1 MNFNKWR
8 NYLTEAKDKKEGLE
22 VEAEF
27 GMDGKVISNK
37 TPEEFEEDGR
47 VKHKDKGKG
56 TIVNADVRGDFV
68 LVKFDNDDEER
79 MVPYG
84 ELEVLSTDDSDDDNK
99 DKKDDDDKEGDD
111 KDKKDDDKGEND
123 EMMLGEMCGALP
135 PPEEPA
141 VMMPKMTRKVVP
153 HDDEGRMAKSQ
164 LYKIAKYA
172 MEMMENLHDDDE
184 LEGWVQAKITKAAS
198 YMSAAKHYLEYEYKY
213 PPKPD
218 MPMIHKAT
226 PMDEIMPMMESTQK
240 KVDEIIDRVIDSKKN
255 VFLTTEAFKYHTQ
268 NNIPITENVFR
279 VGSESYVRLFKEAKQ
294 HWKQGK
300 YNPTEE
306 EKLVFETDLGEWDTY
321 NGHRVPLDCPLIN
334 ETALN
339 EAEYKGKKV
348 KLGKPSRGG
357 SKKFYVYVRDPKTKK
372 VKKVSFGD
380 KGMSL
385 KLADSARRKS
395 FVARHKCKQSK
406 DRTSARYWSCRIGR
420 YKNLTGSK
428 KSYTWW

>member
-1 MNFNKWR
+1 
-8 NYLTEAKDKKEGLE
+8 
-22 VEAEF
+22 
-27 GMDGKVISNK
+27 
-37 TPEEFEEDGR
+37 
-47 VKHKDKGKG
+47 
-56 TIVNADVRGDFV
+56 
-68 LVKFDNDDEER
+68 
-79 MVPYG
+79 
-84 ELEVLSTDDSDDDNK
+84 
-99 DKKDDDDKEGDD
+99 
-111 KDKKDDDKGEND
+111 
-123 EMMLGEMCGALP
+123 MMLDEMCGALP

-198 YMSAAKHYLEYEYKY
+198 YMSAAKHYLEYEYKH
-213 PPKPD
+213 PPEPD
-218 MPMIHKAT
+218 MPMAHKVT
-226 PMDEIMPMMESTQK
+226 PMDDVMPMMESTQK

-306 EKLVFETDLGEWDTY
+306 EKLVFETDLGEWGTY
-321 NGHRVPLDCPLIN
+321 NGRRVPLDCPLIN

-357 SKKFYVYVRDPKTKK
+357 SKKFYVYVKCGAKGRVRKI
-372 VKKVSFGD
+372 SFGD
-380 KGMSL
+380 RNLSVKVS
-385 KLADSARRKS
+385 DPERRKS
-395 FVARHKCKQSK
+395 FVARHKCKQK
-406 DRTSARYWSCRIGR
+406 NDRCKAGYWACRIGR
-420 YKNLTGSK
+420 YPNLTGAK
-428 KSYTWW
+428 QRYTWW

>member
-8 NYLTEAKDKKEGLE
+8 NYLTEAK
-22 VEAEF
+22 EATELS
-27 GMDGKVISNK
+27 GPVDMDNGKIISNK
-37 TPEEFEEDGR
+37 TPKKFERDGR
-47 VKHKDKGKG
+47 VKHKDKGEG
-56 TIVNADVRGDFV
+56 TIVDPDVRGDFV
-68 LVKFDNDDEER
+68 LVKFDNDNEER

-84 ELEVLSTDDSDDDNK
+84 ELVLSTDDE
-99 DKKDDDDKEGDD
+99 DKKDDKG
-111 KDKKDDDKGEND
+111 KGEND
-123 EMMLGEMCGALP
+123 EMMLDEMCGAL

-198 YMSAAKHYLEYEYKY
+198 YMSAAKHYLEYEYKH
-213 PPKPD
+213 PPEPD
-218 MPMIHKAT
+218 MPMAHKVT
-226 PMDEIMPMMESTQK
+226 PMDDVMPMMESTQK

-306 EKLVFETDLGEWDTY
+306 EKLVFETDLGEWGTY
-321 NGHRVPLDCPLIN
+321 NGRRVPLDCPLIN

-357 SKKFYVYVRDPKTKK
+357 SKKFYVYVKCGAKGRVRKI
-372 VKKVSFGD
+372 SFGD
-380 KGMSL
+380 RNLSVKVS
-385 KLADSARRKS
+385 DPERRRS
-395 FVARHKCKQSK
+395 FVARHKCKQK
-406 DRTSARYWSCRIGR
+406 NDRCKAGYWACRIGR
-420 YKNLTGSK
+420 YPNLTGAK
-428 KSYTWW
+428 QRYTWW

>member
-8 NYLTEAKDKKEGLE
+8 NYLTEAK
-22 VEAEF
+22 EATELS
-27 GMDGKVISNK
+27 GPVDMDNGKIISNK
-37 TPEEFEEDGR
+37 TPKKFERDGR
-47 VKHKDKGKG
+47 VKHKDKGEG
-56 TIVNADVRGDFV
+56 TIVDPDVRGDFV
-68 LVKFDNDDEER
+68 LVKFDNDNEER

-84 ELEVLSTDDSDDDNK
+84 ELVLSTDDE
-99 DKKDDDDKEGDD
+99 DKKDNKG
-111 KDKKDDDKGEND
+111 KGEND
-123 EMMLGEMCGALP
+123 EMMLDEMCGALP

-198 YMSAAKHYLEYEYKY
+198 YMSAAKHYLEYEYKH
-213 PPKPD
+213 PPEPD
-218 MPMIHKAT
+218 MPMAHKVT
-226 PMDEIMPMMESTQK
+226 PMDDVMPMMESTQK

-306 EKLVFETDLGEWDTY
+306 EKLVFETDLGEWGTY
-321 NGHRVPLDCPLIN
+321 NGRRVPLDCPLIN

-357 SKKFYVYVRDPKTKK
+357 SKKFYVYVKCGAKGRVRKI
-372 VKKVSFGD
+372 SFGD
-380 KGMSL
+380 RNLSVKVS
-385 KLADSARRKS
+385 DPERRKS
-395 FVARHKCKQSK
+395 FVARHKCKQK
-406 DRTSARYWSCRIGR
+406 NDRCKAGYWACRIGR
-420 YKNLTGSK
+420 YPNLTGAK
-428 KSYTWW
+428 KRYAWW

>member
-27 GMDGKVISNK
+27 DMDGKVISNK
-37 TPEEFEEDGR
+37 TPKKFERDGR
-47 VKHKDKGKG
+47 VKHKDKGEG
-56 TIVNADVRGDFV
+56 TIVDPDVRGDFV

-84 ELEVLSTDDSDDDNK
+84 ELEVLSTDD
-99 DKKDDDDKEGDD
+99 DKEND
-111 KDKKDDDKGEND
+111 KGKGEND
-123 EMMLGEMCGALP
+123 EMMLDEMCGALP

-172 MEMMENLHDDDE
+172 MDMMENLHDDDE

-198 YMSAAKHYLEYEYKY
+198 YMSAAKHYLEYEYKH
-213 PPKPD
+213 PPEPD
-218 MPMIHKAT
+218 MPMAHKVT
-226 PMDEIMPMMESTQK
+226 PMDDVMPMMESTQK

-306 EKLVFETDLGEWDTY
+306 EKLVFETDLGEWGTY
-321 NGHRVPLDCPLIN
+321 NGRRVPLDCPLIN

-357 SKKFYVYVRDPKTKK
+357 SKKFYVYVKCGAKGRVRKI
-372 VKKVSFGD
+372 SFGS

-385 KLADSARRKS
+385 KLSNPARRKS
-395 FVARHKCKQSK
+395 FVARHKCKQK
-406 DRTSARYWSCRIGR
+406 NDRCKAGYWACRIGR
-420 YKNLTGSK
+420 YPNLTGAK
-428 KSYTWW
+428 KRYTWW

>member
-27 GMDGKVISNK
+27 DMDGKVISNK
-37 TPEEFEEDGR
+37 TPKKFERDGR
-47 VKHKDKGKG
+47 VKHKDKGEG
-56 TIVNADVRGDFV
+56 TIVDPDVRGDFV

-84 ELEVLSTDDSDDDNK
+84 ELEVLSTDD
-99 DKKDDDDKEGDD
+99 DKEND
-111 KDKKDDDKGEND
+111 KGKGEND
-123 EMMLGEMCGALP
+123 EMMLDEMCGALP

-141 VMMPKMTRKVVP
+141 VMMPKMTRRVVP

-198 YMSAAKHYLEYEYKY
+198 YMSAAKHYLEYEYKH
-213 PPKPD
+213 PPEPD
-218 MPMIHKAT
+218 MPMAHKVT
-226 PMDEIMPMMESTQK
+226 PMDDVMPMMESTQK

-279 VGSESYVRLFKEAKQ
+279 VGSESYVGLFKEAKQ

-306 EKLVFETDLGEWDTY
+306 EKLVFETDLGEWGTY
-321 NGHRVPLDCPLIN
+321 NGRRVPLDCPLIN

-357 SKKFYVYVRDPKTKK
+357 SKKFYVYVKCGAKGRVRKI
-372 VKKVSFGD
+372 SFGD
-380 KGMSL
+380 RNLSVKVS
-385 KLADSARRKS
+385 DPERRKS
-395 FVARHKCKQSK
+395 FVARHKCKQK
-406 DRTSARYWSCRIGR
+406 NDRCKAGYWACRIGR
-420 YKNLTGSK
+420 YPNLTGAK
-428 KSYTWW
+428 KRYTWW

>member
-8 NYLTEAKDKKEGLE
+8 NYLTEAKEKTELSGPVDMDNGKIISKDTSKQFTKGDEYSLKDDYKDIDGCGSDLPKSFVIKVPDDKADFVGVDTGGEDEYRK
-22 VEAEF
+22 
-27 GMDGKVISNK
+27 ISA
-37 TPEEFEEDGR
+37 
-47 VKHKDKGKG
+47 G
-56 TIVNADVRGDFV
+56 TI
-68 LVKFDNDDEER
+68 
-79 MVPYG
+79 
-84 ELEVLSTDDSDDDNK
+84 
-99 DKKDDDDKEGDD
+99 KKCYTKVSADDDDKG
-111 KDKKDDDKGEND
+111 KGEND
-123 EMMLGEMCGALP
+123 EMMLDEMCGALP

-198 YMSAAKHYLEYEYKY
+198 YMSAAKHYLEYEYKH
-213 PPKPD
+213 PPEPD
-218 MPMIHKAT
+218 MPMAHKVT
-226 PMDEIMPMMESTQK
+226 PMDDVMPMMESTQK

-306 EKLVFETDLGEWDTY
+306 EKLVFETDLGEWGTY
-321 NGHRVPLDCPLIN
+321 NGRRVPLDCPLIN

-357 SKKFYVYVRDPKTKK
+357 SKKFYVYVKCGAKGRVRKI
-372 VKKVSFGD
+372 SFGS

-385 KLADSARRKS
+385 KLSNPARRKS
-395 FVARHKCKQSK
+395 FVARHKCKQK
-406 DRTSARYWSCRIGR
+406 NDRCKAGYWACRIGR
-420 YKNLTGSK
+420 YPNLTGAK
-428 KSYTWW
+428 KRYAWW

>member
-8 NYLTEAKDKKEGLE
+8 NYLTEAK
-22 VEAEF
+22 EATELS
-27 GMDGKVISNK
+27 GPVDMDNGKIISNK
-37 TPEEFEEDGR
+37 TPKKFEKGGR
-47 VKHKDKGKG
+47 VEHPDKGEG
-56 TIVNADVRGDFV
+56 TIIDPDVRGDFV
-68 LVKFDNDDEER
+68 LVKFDNDNEER

-84 ELEVLSTDDSDDDNK
+84 ELVLSTDDE
-99 DKKDDDDKEGDD
+99 DKKDNKG
-111 KDKKDDDKGEND
+111 KGEND
-123 EMMLGEMCGALP
+123 EMMLDEMCGALP

-198 YMSAAKHYLEYEYKY
+198 YMSAAKHYLEYEYKH
-213 PPKPD
+213 PPEPD
-218 MPMIHKAT
+218 MPMAHKVT
-226 PMDEIMPMMESTQK
+226 PMDDVMPMMESTQK

-279 VGSESYVRLFKEAKQ
+279 VGSESYVGLFKEAKQ

-306 EKLVFETDLGEWDTY
+306 EKLVFETDLGEWGTY
-321 NGHRVPLDCPLIN
+321 NGRRVPLDCPLIN

-357 SKKFYVYVRDPKTKK
+357 SKKFYVYVKCGAKGRVRKI
-372 VKKVSFGD
+372 SFGS

-385 KLADSARRKS
+385 KLSNPARRKS
-395 FVARHKCKQSK
+395 FVARHKCKQK
-406 DRTSARYWSCRIGR
+406 NDRCKAGYWACRIGR
-420 YKNLTGSK
+420 YPNLTGAK
-428 KSYTWW
+428 KRYAWW